1 MKRPIFSA
9 HDAKVLISGSLLA
22 TGWYA
27 TADALLP
34 PSLLD
39 IGPIMGAIAISGL
52 VPVLF
57 VKKNLN
63 GGKSRTSEIAMAE
76 RFANL
81 KSSTLIN
88 VVDAENRMTE
98 VNDEMLAFTGYTRD
112 QLIGQPV
119 RMLYGPTGYQTAD
132 TIRRGLAEGKIWQ
145 GDTPLVCSDGSVRVT
160 QTTVLPLF
168 DGDGNWSGSI
178 SVRNDLAKNEAFLS
192 GKINSTALHELRDSI
207 WMVDVQTEHFHYMN
221 RAALDWMG
229 LGGGSYDRLSLDDI
243 QTKMDIS
250 PLITAY
256 HAVRDKG
263 REDVQCNLVLKGMQF
278 EVSVKRVAIDDQN
291 DQILFVFQ
299 DISNRVEKEQMK
311 AEFVS
316 TVSHELRSPLTS
328 IKGSMGLL
336 LSNAAGELPEKAR
349 GLLEIAHRNA
359 ERLVLIINDILDL
372 EKIVAGGMEFERVPT
387 DLSDLINEAVLS
399 SSINSQRFDVTIET
413 VGTEEPVEV
422 HTDPNRTIQ
431 VLTNL
436 LSNACKFSRP
446 NGKIIVSLTQQQGR
460 LRVSVKDHGQGIPAR
475 DKHKI
480 FERFADMTNSDR
492 ASKGGT
498 GLGLS
503 ICKAIVENMGGDIG
517 FESQEGVGTTFYF
530 CLPTEEAVVYHTENA
545 QPGLRDAG

>member
-1 MKRPIFSA
+1 M
-9 HDAKVLISGSLLA
+9 A

-160 QTTVLPLF
+160 QTTVMPLF
-168 DGDGNWSGSI
+168 DGEGNWSGSI

-250 PLITAY
+250 PLISAY

-413 VGTEEPVEV
+413 VGTEKPVEV

-530 CLPTEEAVVYHTENA
+530 CLPKEEAVVYHTENA